1 MQTDWKLQNIVPPI
15 FDSPLLMS
23 ISTVEA
29 IERKIN
35 KITRKWLS
43 VLLEL
48 TNMELFY
55 RNAKTEVAIQ
65 IYKYST
71 EAYVALD
78 NGY

>member
-1 MQTDWKLQNIVPPI
+1 M
-15 FDSPLLMS
+15 
-23 ISTVEA
+23 EA